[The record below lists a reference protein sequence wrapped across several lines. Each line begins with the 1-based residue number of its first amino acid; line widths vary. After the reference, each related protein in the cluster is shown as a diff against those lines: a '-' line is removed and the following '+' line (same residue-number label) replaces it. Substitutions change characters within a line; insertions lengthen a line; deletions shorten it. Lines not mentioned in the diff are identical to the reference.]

1 MPHYHKLGKI
11 PSKRHV
17 QFRKENGDLYAEQ
30 LVSTEGFSD
39 IYSLVYHSYPPTMV
53 TAIDKEYSVEPE
65 VAIQKNLQNRS
76 FSGFNI
82 KPQDD
87 YMKSRVPVLVN
98 NDCHISLAAPR
109 KSMEGYYFKNS
120 AADEMIFVHKG
131 SGVLRTM
138 YGNTA

>member
-17 QFRKENGDLYAEQ
+17 QFRKENGDLYAEE

-39 IYSLVYHSYPPTMV
+39 LYSLVYHCYPPTLV
-53 TAIDKEYSVEPE
+53 TAIDPAYSVEPE
-65 VAIQKNLQNRS
+65 VAIEKNMQHRS
-76 FSGFNI
+76 FKGFDV

-87 YMKSRVPVLVN
+87 YLKSRVPVLVN

-109 KSMEGYYFKNS
+109 KSNTDYFFKNS
-120 AADEMIFVHKG
+120 AADEMIFVH
-131 SGVLRTM
+131 
-138 YGNTA
+138 